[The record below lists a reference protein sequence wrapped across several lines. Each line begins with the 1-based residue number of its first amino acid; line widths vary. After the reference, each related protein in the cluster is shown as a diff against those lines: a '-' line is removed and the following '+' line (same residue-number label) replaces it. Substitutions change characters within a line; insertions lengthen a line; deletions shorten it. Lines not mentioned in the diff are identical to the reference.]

1 MRNFRNEMRSATM
14 SELTM
19 PVAASPGRL
28 DEAIAAFSRAIG
40 PEHVHTDDATLAE
53 FSDPYSPSSWDDYR
67 PPVVLQP
74 ATVEEIQA
82 IVRIANEYTVSLWT
96 NSQGRNNAYGGSSPR
111 MPGTVVVNLRRMNRV
126 LEVNDELGYVVVEPG
141 VSFNDLYAYV
151 REHGHDVWI
160 DVPDLGWGSVLGNTM
175 DHGFGYTRYG
185 DHAAAQCGMEVVLA
199 NGELLR
205 TGLGALGAGDGWHV
219 SKRGFGPSADGI
231 FMQSNFG
238 IVTKIGLWVM
248 RRPDFYIYGFI
259 TVPQPDDIAA
269 LVEAL
274 RPLLLDGTIPNQPE
288 VFNDFAALAEG
299 AKKAD
304 VWPNPGRVPAEVLD
318 GFRKKSGAGA
328 WNLRFAL
335 YGREEIVDVNLAA
348 VRSAIAHIP
357 GSTVNGQ
364 KLRGDDR
371 EAIEALGQPGQ
382 VQAGVPSMSFLS
394 VMDWVGAKKPGH
406 VCLSSIAPL
415 RGADV
420 LKIRDIVRD
429 ACAEYGYD
437 YGTGITLSP
446 RHLTHIS
453 TLFYDAEDPVAVRSA
468 YDFCREVIV
477 KAREAGFAE
486 YRAHIDF
493 MDHVADQFDWNNHAL
508 LRFNETLKDALDPNG
523 ILAPGKS
530 GIWPKRLRV
539 K

>member
-1 MRNFRNEMRSATM
+1 M

-19 PVAASPGRL
+19 PVTASPGRL
-28 DEAIAAFSRAIG
+28 DEAIAAFRRAIG
-40 PEHVHTDDATLAE
+40 SEHVHTDDATRSE
-53 FSDPYSPSSWDDYR
+53 FSDPYSPLTWDDYR

-74 ATVEEIQA
+74 ASVEEIQA
-82 IVRIANEYTVSLWT
+82 IVRIANEYAVSLWT
-96 NSQGRNNAYGGSSPR
+96 TSQGRNNGYGGSSPR

-141 VSFNDLYAYV
+141 VSYEDLYAYV

-160 DVPDLGWGSVLGNTM
+160 DVPDLGWGSVLGNAM
-175 DHGFGYTRYG
+175 DHGFGYTVYG

-219 SKRGFGPSADGI
+219 SKRGYGPSADGI

-238 IVTKIGLWVM
+238 IVTKIGVWVM
-248 RRPDFYIYGFI
+248 RRPEYYVHGNI
-259 TVPQPDDIAA
+259 TVAQPDDIAP
-269 LVEAL
+269 LVDAI

-288 VFNDFAALAEG
+288 AFSDLAALMIVS
-299 AKKAD
+299 KKSD
-304 VWPNPGRVPAEVLD
+304 VWPNPGLVPPEVID
-318 GFRKKSGAGA
+318 AFRQTSGAGA
-328 WNLRFAL
+328 WNMRFAL
-335 YGREEIVDVNLAA
+335 YGREEIVDANLAA
-348 VRSAIAHIP
+348 VRAAIAHIP
-357 GSTVNGQ
+357 GSTVDGQ
-364 KLRGDDR
+364 KFRGDDR
-371 EAIEALGQPGQ
+371 EAIEALDQPGQ
-382 VQAGVPSMSFLS
+382 VQAGVPSMTFLS
-394 VMDWVGAKKPGH
+394 LLDWVEAEKPGH
-406 VCLSSIAPL
+406 VCLSSIAPT
-415 RGADV
+415 RGADL
-420 LKIRDIVRD
+420 LKIRDIARD
-429 ACAEYGYD
+429 LCNARGYEYGAGIIFNRRHFVHVLLIAYD
-437 YGTGITLSP
+437 SQD
-446 RHLTHIS
+446 S
-453 TLFYDAEDPVAVRSA
+453 AAVRSV
-468 YDFCREVIV
+468 YDLCRELIV

-530 GIWPKRLRV
+530 GIWPKRLRL